1 MIRRTL
7 HYITAFII
15 LGIYGGQVCPFLES
29 LTVLQLVVPIFV
41 TMALLY
47 LIQIVFLNGI
57 AERTSLKLQSRRV
70 FQLELGS
77 FVTAGVSVMIFNTV
91 YYQFPL
97 GSGMKVV
104 LALSLMGFFAA
115 IDLSLEKEW
124 LLNKKFEATGE
135 RIEPDLVFFSHP
147 KKLVFFSSIS
157 MFLTAG
163 AIFLVINKDLDW
175 MATVGR
181 EIPMETAQR
190 YILTEIAFVVG
201 VILLHMF
208 NLIYS
213 YSRNFRNFLSN
224 ETAVLQKATT
234 GNFEVFVPVSSND
247 EFGVMA
253 KHTNLMVEGLK
264 KSTEELQQT
273 RDITILSLASLAETR
288 DNETGN
294 HILRTQ
300 LYVRA
305 LAVHLQGHAAFKE
318 YLSDDIVELL
328 YKSAPLH
335 DIGKV
340 GIPDNILLKPGKL
353 TEDEFEIMKSHAAL
367 GAASLKIAAERLG
380 SNSFLNL
387 AREIAMTHHERW
399 DGKGYPHGI
408 QGDAIPISGR
418 LMAVADVYDA
428 LISKRVYKE
437 AFSHEKARQIITEWQ
452 GMNFDPNVVEAFF
465 AIEDEF
471 LEIAGEFQDNEE

>member
-1 MIRRTL
+1 MKRRTL
-7 HYITAFII
+7 HYVSAFII
-15 LGIYGGQVCPFLES
+15 LGVYGGQVCPFLDS
-29 LTVLQLVVPIFV
+29 LTVLQLVIPIFV
-41 TMALLY
+41 TMGLLY
-47 LIQIVFLNGI
+47 LVQVTFLNGI
-57 AERTSLKLQSRRV
+57 AERTSLKHQSRRV

-77 FVTAGVSVMIFNTV
+77 FITAGTIVMIFNTV
-91 YYQFPL
+91 YYHFPL
-97 GSGMKVV
+97 SSGLKVV
-104 LALSLMGFFAA
+104 LGLCLMGFFAA

-135 RIEPDLVFFSHP
+135 RIEPDLIFFSHP
-147 KKLVFFSSIS
+147 KKLVFFSSMS

-163 AIFLVINKDLDW
+163 VIFLVINKDLDW

-181 EIPMETAQR
+181 DIPVKTAQR

-201 VILLHMF
+201 VILLYMF
-208 NLIYS
+208 NVIYS
-213 YSRNFRNFLSN
+213 YSRNFRNFLSH
-224 ETAVLQKATT
+224 ETVVLQKATT
-234 GNFEVFVPVSSND
+234 GNFEAFVPVSSND

-294 HILRTQ
+294 HIIRTQ

-305 LAVHLQGHAAFKE
+305 LAVHLQEHPDFKD

-328 YKSAPLH
+328 HKSAPLH

-340 GIPDNILLKPGKL
+340 GIPDHILLKPGKL
-353 TEDEFEIMKSHAAL
+353 SEDEFEIMKSHTTL
-367 GAASLKIAAERLG
+367 GGSSLEIAADRLG
-380 SNSFLNL
+380 TNSFLNL
-387 AREIAMTHHERW
+387 AREIALTHHERW
-399 DGKGYPHGI
+399 DGKGYPLGI
-408 QGDAIPISGR
+408 KGDDIPISGR

-437 AFSHEKARQIITEWQ
+437 AFSHDKACRIITEWQ
-452 GMNFDPNVVEAFF
+452 GVNFDPRMVKAFF
-465 AIEDEF
+465 AIEDQF
-471 LEIAGEFQDNEE
+471 LEIAGEFQDNTT